1 MLAEIFRFEVRYH
14 LKQLVFYVC
23 LIIFFLLT
31 FGAVTSDSVQIG
43 GSIGNVNRN
52 APFVIMQFLLVMSV
66 FSVFTTTAFV
76 SNAALRDFDLG
87 TDALFFSS
95 PMRKRQYLIGRFA
108 GSFVVSLL
116 IYLGVVGGIMI
127 GSFMPWLEKERIG
140 AFTLTPYLYS
150 LVVLIAPTV
159 LLVSAIFFAV
169 AALTRSTMATY
180 ASAVALLVGYVVASA
195 IVGSSLENE
204 KLASLFD
211 PFALS
216 TFGLAT
222 RYWTVFEKN
231 SQVLPLGGVF
241 LWNRLIWVAVSL
253 AIFGVA
259 LWRFRFETGGRRSR
273 RSFAVS
279 AAQDDVAIPPVI
291 LSVSEGS
298 QPAHTSRLTQLL
310 STARLE
316 LKTAL
321 LSIPFIVILLLGVV
335 NTVGGA
341 AFADSLFDTKIY
353 PVTGQMLRI
362 IDSNFLLFALII
374 VTFYAGEIVWRER
387 QQKMSEVV
395 DATPVPSSALW
406 FGKLLA
412 LYLIVIVLLTT
423 AMLSTMAVQ
432 TAKGFHDYQLAL
444 YVKGLFLEVGLAML
458 MIATLAFV
466 LQVVTNNKYLGFL
479 LMLLYFVSMAV
490 LPAMHFEHNL
500 YRFANTPPA
509 PYSDMNGYG
518 HFVAPLVWFNLY
530 WTLFCG
536 LLLLTGHLLWVRGTE
551 SNFGK
556 RLRIAGG
563 RFGAAP
569 KTTLAVLLIAFVATG
584 GFIYYNT
591 NVLNHYRTSED
602 REKRSAEYEKKYKRY
617 ETMALPKITDVQ
629 ADVDLYPERRAFDIR
644 GMYTIV
650 NKTAAPMDTLHV
662 TMNPDMTRST
672 VSIPGATVQ
681 ASDKEHGYTIY
692 RLAPPLAPGATLPM
706 RFTASLEQH
715 GFVNGEA
722 NTQIVANGTFINN
735 FTYFPH
741 LGYQTGGE
749 LQDRNKRKK
758 YGLPP
763 VVRLP
768 KIGDPQARNINQLAA
783 ESDFLNLD
791 TTVSTAPDQIAIAP
805 GYLQKEWTAN
815 GRRYFRYKTTS
826 PILGFWSYL
835 SARYAVKRDRWNDV
849 PIEIYYDPKH
859 PYNVQRMADGVKRS
873 LDYFTANFSPYQHKQ
888 VRILEFPRYAR
899 FAQSFPNTI
908 PFSESIGFIADLRDK
923 EAIDYVFYVTAHE
936 VGHQWWAHQVVGARV
951 QGTTMITET
960 MAQYSALMVMEKE
973 YGGDK
978 MRKFL
983 KYELNSYLAGRGGE
997 LVAEVPLMLVEDQGY
1012 IHYRKGSLVMYALRD
1027 AIGEE
1032 NVNAA
1037 LRKIIARWAFQGP
1050 PYVRTTEVLDE
1061 LRAVT
1066 PPERQSMLHDL
1077 FETITLYD
1085 NKATDVTTTRTPD
1098 GKYRVRITVSS
1109 TKFRADGTGN
1119 EKPVPLDDW
1128 IDIGVLAAGASKKA
1142 DGRPLILEKRHITS
1156 SPATFELVV
1165 GEKPATAGID
1175 PLNKLIDRNP
1185 DDNVKKVGGG

>member
-23 LIIFFLLT
+23 LVIFFLLT

-95 PMRKRQYLIGRFA
+95 PMKKRQYLIGRFA

-116 IYLGVVGGIMI
+116 IYLGVVAGIML

-150 LVVLIAPTV
+150 WLVLIAPTV

-180 ASAVALLVGYVVASA
+180 ASAIGLLVGYFVANA
-195 IVGSSLENE
+195 IVGTSLEKE
-204 KLASLFD
+204 KLASLLD

-216 TFGLAT
+216 TFSLAT

-231 SQVLPLGGVF
+231 SQVLPLSGVF
-241 LWNRLIWVAVSL
+241 LWNRLIWVAVAL
-253 AIFGVA
+253 AIFAFA
-259 LWRFRFETGGRRSR
+259 LWRFRFETGGRRRKS
-273 RSFAVS
+273 S
-279 AAQDDVAIPPVI
+279 PVI
-291 LSVSEGS
+291 PSVSEGRV
-298 QPAHTSRLTQLL
+298 PAGVAPLGMRGSTSKLTQLI
-310 STARLE
+310 STTGLE
-316 LKTAL
+316 LKSAL
-321 LSIPFIVILLLGVV
+321 LSIPFIVILLLGIV
-335 NTVGGA
+335 NTIGGA

-362 IDSNFLLFALII
+362 INSNFLLFALII
-374 VTFYAGEIVWRER
+374 VTFYSGEIVWRDR
-387 QQKMSEVV
+387 QLKTSEVV
-395 DATPVPSSALW
+395 DATPVPSPALW
-406 FGKLLA
+406 GGKLLA
-412 LYLIVIVLLTT
+412 LYSIVLVLLIA
-423 AMLSTMAVQ
+423 AMLSTIGVQ
-432 TAKGFHDYQLAL
+432 TAKGFHAYELGL
-444 YVKGLFLEVGLAML
+444 YAKGLFLQVGLAML
-458 MIATLAFV
+458 MIATLAFA
-466 LQVVTNNKYLGFL
+466 LQVVTNNKYVGFL
-479 LMLLYFVSMAV
+479 LMLLYFVSLAV
-490 LPAMHFEHNL
+490 LPAMHLEHNL

-509 PYSDMNGYG
+509 PYSDMNGFG
-518 HFVAPLVWFNLY
+518 HFVAPLAWFDLY

-536 LLLLTGHLLWVRGTE
+536 LLVLGGHLLWVRGTE
-551 SNFGK
+551 SSMRT

-569 KTTLAVLLIAFVATG
+569 KTALALLLVAFVATG
-584 GFIYYNT
+584 AFIYYNT

-602 REKRSAEYEKKYKRY
+602 TEKRNAEYEKRYKRY

-644 GMYTIV
+644 GTYTIV
-650 NKTAAPMDTLHV
+650 NKTAAPMETLHV
-662 TMNPDMTRST
+662 SMNPDVPKHT
-672 VSIPGATVQ
+672 VSIPGASVQ
-681 ASDKEHGYTIY
+681 SADSEHGYTIY
-692 RLAPPLAPGATLPM
+692 RLTPPLAPGATLPM
-706 RFTASLEQH
+706 RFRASVEQR
-715 GFVNGEA
+715 GFVNGASNNE
-722 NTQIVANGTFINN
+722 IVANGTFINN

-741 LGYQTGGE
+741 LGYLPVAE

-763 VVRLP
+763 VVRYP
-768 KIGDPQARNINQLAA
+768 KIDDPRARNINQLAA

-791 TTVSTAPDQIAIAP
+791 TTVSTSADQIAIAP

-835 SARYAVKRDRWNDV
+835 SARYAVKRDRWKDV

-859 PYNVQRMADGVKRS
+859 PWNVPRMIDGVKRS
-873 LDYFTANFSPYQHKQ
+873 LDYYTANFSPYQHKQ

-908 PFSESIGFIADLRDK
+908 PFSESIGFVADLRDK
-923 EAIDYVFYVTAHE
+923 DAIDYVFYVTAHE
-936 VGHQWWAHQVVGARV
+936 VGHQWWAHQVIGARV

-973 YGGDK
+973 YGRDK

-983 KYELNSYLAGRGGE
+983 KYELNSYLQGRGGE
-997 LVAEVPLMLVEDQGY
+997 LVAEVPLMLVENQGY

-1027 AIGEE
+1027 AVGEE

-1050 PYVRTTEVLDE
+1050 PYVRTTEMLDQF
-1061 LRAVT
+1061 RAVT
-1066 PPERQSMLHDL
+1066 PPGRQSLLHDL

-1085 NKATDVTTTRTPD
+1085 NKATEVTATRTPD
-1098 GKYRVRITVSS
+1098 GKYRVRVTVASK
-1109 TKFRADGTGN
+1109 KFRADGSGN
-1119 EKPVPLDDW
+1119 ETPVPLDDW
-1128 IDIGVLAAGASKKA
+1128 IDVGVLAAGAAKNA
-1142 DGRPLILEKRHITS
+1142 DGRPLVLSKQHITS

-1185 DDNVKKVGGG
+1185 DDNVKAVGGV